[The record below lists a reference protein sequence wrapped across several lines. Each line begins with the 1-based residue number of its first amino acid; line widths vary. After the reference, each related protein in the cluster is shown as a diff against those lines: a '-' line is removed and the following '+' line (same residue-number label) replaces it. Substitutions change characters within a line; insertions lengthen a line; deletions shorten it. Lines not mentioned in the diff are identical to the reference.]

1 MNMFVPIHPSPESL
15 TLSQNLFGVYLQ
27 SSWEP
32 HCPHSLWLGEGTAI
46 TQQHTW
52 LRIITQCNSGW
63 GSEADCG
70 AKSFSSSDGEEK
82 LLFKKRFSWEG
93 ARETMLTAERDTGSH
108 QLVLFYVMVPFLTGS
123 AQNLFLC
130 LTVIESFVVIC
141 NSVSFILAISIYG
154 SILSHRCCHLLY
166 LQLIPHV
173 LQFPDW
179 LLVFLQELSV
189 FLLCNPGFAPV
200 R

>member
-1 MNMFVPIHPSPESL
+1 
-15 TLSQNLFGVYLQ
+15 
-27 SSWEP
+27 
-32 HCPHSLWLGEGTAI
+32 
-46 TQQHTW
+46 
-52 LRIITQCNSGW
+52 
-63 GSEADCG
+63 
-70 AKSFSSSDGEEK
+70 
-82 LLFKKRFSWEG
+82 
-93 ARETMLTAERDTGSH
+93 MLTAEHDTGSH
-108 QLVLFYVMVPFLTGS
+108 QLLLFYVMVPFLRGS
-123 AQNLFLC
+123 AQNLLLY
-130 LTVIESFVVIC
+130 LTMIESFVIVC
-141 NSVSFILAISIYG
+141 KSLSFILPISIYG